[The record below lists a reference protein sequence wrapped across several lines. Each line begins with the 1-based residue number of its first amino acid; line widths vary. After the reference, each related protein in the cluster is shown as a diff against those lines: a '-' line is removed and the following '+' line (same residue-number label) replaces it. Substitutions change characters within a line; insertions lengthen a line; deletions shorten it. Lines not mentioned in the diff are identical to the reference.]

1 MKRAVAVVRAA
12 LLAVTVVTLAW
23 AGSYLDRA
31 SFLVRQARY
40 EMDYL
45 EYRLGNRELAEVVHK
60 MAVARLAAARDMIVP
75 KEVVQ
80 AHPHMLLML
89 ENCERAAEAAETGAP
104 QRFVVYRSRARDEE
118 QVFRSIMRQMKFPLE
133 DEKKK

>member
-1 MKRAVAVVRAA
+1 MRRVVALVRAA
-12 LLAVTVVTLAW
+12 VLAATLTTVAW

-45 EYRLGNRELAEVVHK
+45 EYRLGNRELAELVHK
-60 MAVARLAAARDMIVP
+60 MAVA
-75 KEVVQ
+75 
-80 AHPHMLLML
+80 
-89 ENCERAAEAAETGAP
+89 RAAEAAETGAP
-104 QRFVVYRSRARDEE
+104 QRFTVYRSRARDEE
-118 QVFRSIMRQMKFPLE
+118 QIFRSIMRQMNFPLE